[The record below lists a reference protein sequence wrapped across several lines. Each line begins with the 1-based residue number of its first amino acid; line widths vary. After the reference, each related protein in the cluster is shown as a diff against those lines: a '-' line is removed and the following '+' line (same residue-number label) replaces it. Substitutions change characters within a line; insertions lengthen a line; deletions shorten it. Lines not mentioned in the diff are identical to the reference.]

1 MLVSVVVH
9 TEYCQSYIKEYE
21 NAENGIK
28 TCKGALK
35 MEKDM
40 Y

>member
-1 MLVSVVVH
+1 MSVVVQ
-9 TEYCQSYIKEYE
+9 TEYCQRYIYKEYE
-21 NAENGIK
+21 YAENGIK

-35 MEKDM
+35 IEKDM